1 MNSKATPLNLLR
13 RLAVVLLLTGVVGG
27 SHAAEPN
34 TYRIGAGDL
43 LSIVVFGEPDLSLD
57 KVRVGTNGTVS
68 FPLLGEISVSNLTPT
83 ELEASLDERLRDGYL
98 NKPKITVSILEYRM
112 FYVSGEV
119 KKPGGYNYVEG
130 LTVRKAVA
138 LAGGFTVRG
147 SESKLKKIAEGEP
160 GKEIK
165 VDMDSAVGPG
175 DILTVGESFF

>member
-1 MNSKATPLNLLR
+1 MNSKAIQLNVLRLLV
-13 RLAVVLLLTGVVGG
+13 VVLLLICVV
-27 SHAAEPN
+27 SLTNAAEPD

-43 LSIVVFGEPDLSLD
+43 LSITVFDEPDLSLN

-68 FPLLGEISVSNLTPT
+68 FPLLGEITVSNLTLA
-83 ELEASLDERLRDGYL
+83 ELEARLDERLRDGYL

-112 FYVSGEV
+112 FYVSGQVE
-119 KKPGGYNYVEG
+119 KPGGYNYVEG

-147 SESKLKKIAEGEP
+147 SESKLKKIAEEEP
-160 GKEIK
+160 GKEIT